1 MFNYINSAETAS
13 KLIEKFG
20 RTITHRRI
28 TLGTYD
34 PNTDTFIVA
43 GGGGQGNMQ
52 GQQGATNVDTT
63 IKACDFA
70 VNGQDFVNNT
80 LIQEGDRYALI
91 EPKLVNIVMTDQLI
105 IGADTWSIIRIEDV
119 APAGVVVLFKVYI
132 RK

>member
-13 KLIEKFG
+13 KLIEQFG
-20 RTITHRRI
+20 RTITHRRKNA
-28 TLGTYD
+28 GTYD
-34 PNTDTFIVA
+34 PNTDTFT
-43 GGGGQGNMQ
+43 
-52 GQQGATNVDTT
+52 GATNVDTT

-91 EPKLVNIVMTDQLI
+91 EPKLVNIVTTDQLI